1 MERVECTLEMM
12 LAARDARR
20 RRQQSHFDTN
30 PGQTLLV
37 ATVVAPGKY
46 KLTHRTSIIAEAER
60 EALYFRFAGHICNSL
75 SLDLPSGHETW
86 LSLDIDPQEAKRIAV
101 DIEDTHTLGRLFD
114 IDIIT
119 SSLAP
124 LSRTETGSAPRRCL
138 LCGEDARVCMRAH
151 THTPDEVDASISRL
165 VDAYMKT

>member
-37 ATVVAPGKY
+37 ATVVAPGK
-46 KLTHRTSIIAEAER
+46 
-60 EALYFRFAGHICNSL
+60 ICKSL